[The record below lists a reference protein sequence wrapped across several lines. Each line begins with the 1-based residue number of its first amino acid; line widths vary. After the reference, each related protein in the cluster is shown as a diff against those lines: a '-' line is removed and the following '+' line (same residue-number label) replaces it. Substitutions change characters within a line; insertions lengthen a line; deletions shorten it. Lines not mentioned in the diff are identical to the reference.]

1 MRHLRTYVHKYIH
14 TYTHTNMAT
23 DPRMP
28 PPPALGVHFAS
39 NPDPAEEDV
48 TVRLIFIQIY
58 I

>member
-1 MRHLRTYVHKYIH
+1 
-14 TYTHTNMAT
+14 MAT

-58 I
+58 IC